1 MKRLHDFL
9 AELFG
14 FETQREKDIIRLARA
29 EYGRDWQYAY
39 YQLMEGKQPSIGV
52 KQ

>member
-1 MKRLHDFL
+1 MRRLHDFFAIL
-9 AELFG
+9 CG

-39 YQLMEGKQPSIGV
+39 YQLMEGQQPVIGV
-52 KQ
+52 KL